1 MPCQLEYT
9 DLKCHLLIQ
18 RKKKSTRNS
27 HKKACYKSN
36 ITYAHLYRCSAILSL
51 MNKYERRPSLFYRHT
66 VLI

>member
-1 MPCQLEYT
+1 MPPSYS
-9 DLKCHLLIQ
+9 K
-18 RKKKSTRNS
+18 KKKSTRNS

>member
-1 MPCQLEYT
+1 MPSSYS
-9 DLKCHLLIQ
+9 K
-18 RKKKSTRNS
+18 KKKSTRNS